1 MPSARK
7 HKQRQRHGER
17 ISLQLDGP
25 AHVVLASM
33 TPAQLDATVIRALRR
48 YVRDLKA
55 KRIKIAPMP
64 QASVSAMNSPE

>member
-25 AHVVLASM
+25 THVVLASM
-33 TPAQLDATVIRALRR
+33 TPAQVDAIVVRALRR
-48 YVRDLKA
+48 YVRDVKA
-55 KRIKIAPMP
+55 KRIKIL
-64 QASVSAMNSPE
+64 SVPDERITLPDQPK